1 MNIELL
7 RSGAAIP
14 RRQQMLMVFRL
25 SLPAILAQL
34 SSIAMQYIDAAMV
47 GSLGKNATASIGLVS
62 STTWLIGGLC
72 VGTSVGF
79 SVQVAQH
86 IGAGQEAKARD
97 VFRQALQALLV
108 FSILTTTLSIGI
120 SAPLPVWL
128 GGDSALYDD
137 ASRYFLIY
145 SCAIP
150 FAQLRQLSG
159 SMLQCSG
166 DMKTPSIL
174 NTILCFLD
182 VLFNA
187 VLIFPSHTVTCGSIS
202 FPLPGAGMGVTGAA
216 LGTSLSEVC
225 VAILMAGAACFR
237 SKTLRLTLPGS
248 WKLQKQCLLTAA
260 KVAIPLSLDH
270 IALCSAYVAA
280 TKIVAP
286 LGTMAVAANSLA
298 VTAESLCYM
307 PGYGIGSAA
316 TTLVGQTIGAGRTDL
331 ARAFSRLSVLMVM
344 VMMGCTGVLMY
355 FFCPYAFLLL
365 TPDRAVRQ
373 LGTQVLRAELFSE
386 PLYGASI
393 VAAGALRGAGD
404 TLIPSIMNLVSMW
417 GVRITAS
424 AYFAPKY
431 GLMGVWLVMAF
442 ELCFRGILF
451 LVRLLREKWLEKGA
465 LIES

>member
-1 MNIELL
+1 MNIQLL
-7 RSGAAIP
+7 RSGAQLS
-14 RRQQMLMVFRL
+14 RREQMLLVFRL

-34 SSIAMQYIDAAMV
+34 SSIVMQYIDAAMV
-47 GSLGKNATASIGLVS
+47 GSLGANATASIGLVS

-79 SVQVAQH
+79 SVQVAQY

-97 VFRQALQALLV
+97 VFRQALLTLLV
-108 FSILTTTLSIGI
+108 FSAVTTSLSIAL
-120 SAPLPVWL
+120 SRPLPRWL
-128 GGDSALYDD
+128 GGDTALFED
-137 ASRYFLIY
+137 ASRYFFIY
-145 SCAIP
+145 CCAIP

-174 NTILCFLD
+174 NTLLCLLD
-182 VLFNA
+182 VVFNA
-187 VLIFPSHTVTCGSIS
+187 VLIFPSQTVFIGKAAV
-202 FPLPGAGMGVTGAA
+202 FLPGAGLGVAGAA

-225 VAILMAGAACFR
+225 VALLMAGAAVFR
-237 SKTLRLTLPGS
+237 SDILRLTLPGS
-248 WKLQKQCLLTAA
+248 WKLQKQCLTTAA

-286 LGTMAVAANSLA
+286 LGTVAVAANSLA

-316 TTLVGQTIGAGRTDL
+316 TTLVGQTIGAERKDL

-344 VMMGCTGVLMY
+344 VLMGCTGVLMY
-355 FFCPYAFLLL
+355 FLSPFAFALL
-365 TPDRAVRQ
+365 TPDAAVRV
-373 LGTQVLRAELFSE
+373 LGTKVLRAELFAE

-404 TLIPSIMNLVSMW
+404 TFIPSLMNLVSMW

-424 AYFAPKY
+424 ALLAPRY
-431 GLMGVWLVMAF
+431 GLMGVWLVMAC
-442 ELCFRGILF
+442 ELCFRGVLF
-451 LVRLLREKWLEKGA
+451 LIRLLREKWLEKGA
-465 LIES
+465 LV